1 MISKYYL
8 FKINKFKFWLLIRV
22 ITTLTDNNLRFEQIN
37 GYIKEINNPII
48 ILIEKIDELANEKK

>member
-8 FKINKFKFWLLIRV
+8 FKINLNFNFLIRV

-37 GYIKEINNPII
+37 GYIKEINNPIL